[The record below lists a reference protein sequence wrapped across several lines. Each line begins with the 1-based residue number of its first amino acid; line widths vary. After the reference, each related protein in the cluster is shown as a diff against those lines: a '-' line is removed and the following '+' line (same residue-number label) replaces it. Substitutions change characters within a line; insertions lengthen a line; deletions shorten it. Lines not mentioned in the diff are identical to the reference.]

1 MNFIIGAL
9 IGLAITG
16 VVASFFGFGSKKS
29 SGEFGSAFAL
39 AFRLVAEAVLVA
51 CFVGALVATAVLNTV
66 PAWQLFGGYAVVRA
80 VALLAEIAK
89 SK

>member
-1 MNFIIGAL
+1 MNIIIGAI

-16 VVASFFGFGSKKS
+16 VIASFFGFGRQKS

-39 AFRLVAEAVLVA
+39 AFRLVAEAVLVTV
-51 CFVGALVATAVLNTV
+51 FIGALVATAVLNTE

-80 VALLAEIAK
+80 LALLAELAK